1 MAEYYGIF
9 NKVPPYTR
17 STTITSLFSKN
28 HHRSSRMS
36 NFNSDHFETTST
48 KQGYSLKKVNTF
60 VPMPIHKR
68 SSSINRL
75 RNNYKSLRQ
84 NSSIISNFDKKVHL
98 NYVRKTK
105 NNSRLNLTQ
114 LERIIMGKNL
124 LNKSN
129 KNSRAK
135 ISSVTPDY
143 GDKLN
148 DHSIHNLRTDYLN
161 NVRLN
166 YTRSNEM
173 YNKPF
178 VSFFKRHGIL
188 DYFHVN

>member
-1 MAEYYGIF
+1 MLFRSYFSIIFIDPLDDDAFEKCFTKCYRKLQSLDTIKHLQPHFSYGLKDLAEYYGIF

-114 LERIIMGKNL
+114 LERIVMGKNL

-129 KNSRAK
+129 KNSRDRT
-135 ISSVTPDY
+135 SV
-143 GDKLN
+143 
-148 DHSIHNLRTDYLN
+148 
-161 NVRLN
+161 V
-166 YTRSNEM
+166 
-173 YNKPF
+173 
-178 VSFFKRHGIL
+178 
-188 DYFHVN
+188 